1 MRVGLGA
8 LLALVLAACA
18 PTGAAPTV
26 VPAKP
31 TSAPA
36 TQAPA
41 PAATVAPT
49 IAAPAAAP
57 RPTEAAKPVAPAAS
71 PVAAPA
77 KPAAS
82 AVAGGTKLVT
92 SWNSASGDQ
101 VPLWVAADGGY
112 FEKGGLDVEVRY
124 IASSNSMAALLS
136 GETQLA
142 HVGGS
147 EVLSAV
153 AGGADLVVLAAPGP
167 VYPYAFYVSPE
178 IKTAADLKGQ
188 KIGVT
193 SPGSSI
199 DTATR
204 VGLPRLGLNADQDVT
219 LVTTGSVTHLTA
231 AMLSGAVV
239 GGMTH
244 PPDTLALEAK
254 GFHSLLDL
262 AAAKLP
268 FANNVVAVQRS
279 WLTGHREAAQAYVDA
294 LVRAIARE
302 KSDQAFTVG
311 VMKKY
316 LQSDDDKAMTA
327 TWEYYAKS
335 VRPSL
340 PYPTVDQ
347 FADPVAELGKKNDK
361 IKSLDLSKIV
371 DSSFVKSAGDR
382 GLDKG

>member
-1 MRVGLGA
+1 MRLWLGTILA
-8 LLALVLAACA
+8 LLLAACA
-18 PTGAAPTV
+18 PGPAAPTTA
-26 VPAKP
+26 PAKP

-41 PAATVAPT
+41 PAATAAPT
-49 IAAPAAAP
+49 TAATPKPTEASKPTAPTAAPAAAP
-57 RPTEAAKPVAPAAS
+57 AKPVA
-71 PVAAPA
+71 
-77 KPAAS
+77 S
-82 AVAGGTKLVT
+82 AVPGGTRLAT

-112 FEKGGLDVEVRY
+112 FQKAGLDVDVRY

-153 AGGADLVVLAAPGP
+153 AGGADLVVLAVPGP
-167 VYPYAFYVSPE
+167 VYPYAFYVSPD
-178 IKTAADLKGQ
+178 IKSADDLKGQ
-188 KIGVT
+188 KVGVT
-193 SPGSSI
+193 SAGSSI

-204 VGLPRLGLNADQDVT
+204 VGLPRIGLNPDQDVT
-219 LVTTGSVTHLTA
+219 LVTTGSVTNLTA

-244 PPDTLALEAK
+244 PPDTLELEAK

-262 AAAKLP
+262 AALKLP
-268 FANNVVAVQRS
+268 FANNVVAVQRT
-279 WLTGHREAAQAYVDA
+279 WLDGHREAAQAYVDA
-294 LVRAIARE
+294 LVQAIARE
-302 KSDQAFTVG
+302 KNDQAFTVQ

-316 LQSDDDKAMTA
+316 LKSDDDKAMTA

-335 VRPSL
+335 VLPSL
-340 PYPTVDQ
+340 PYPAVEQ

-361 IKSLDLSKIV
+361 VKSLDLSKII
-371 DSSFVKSAGDR
+371 DPSFVKSAADR